1 MKVILQINGREMTFS
16 EEQLIAILEKHF
28 SIEQENNAAEEVV
41 KNSIVGTCYEV
52 KPSSINKDL
61 FKEERKDP
69 CQEEIRKLILEAF
82 EELDRIRFQI
92 CKSFKIIV
100 PEKTWTIKN
109 VRELK
114 ALAIDLGGQTTNW
127 IEQALGWAQQ
137 INDGATWEDLCN
149 KKDKHVC
156 YRLIIWKDGTCK
168 NIGGSIKDS
177 NHNSLTNISD
187 KSYDEEDLAINTVP
201 SITQYC

>member
-1 MKVILQINGREMTFS
+1 MKLTLQINGREMTFS
-16 EEQLIAILEKHF
+16 EEQLIAILKNHF
-28 SIEQENNAAEEVV
+28 SGEQEDIVAEEVT
-41 KNSIVGTCYEV
+41 KNPIVGTCYLV
-52 KPSSINKDL
+52 TPSSINKDL

-82 EELDRIRFQI
+82 EELDKKRFQI
-92 CKSFKIIV
+92 CKPFKIIV

-109 VRELK
+109 VQELK
-114 ALAIDLGGQTTNW
+114 QIAIDLGGQTTNW

-137 INDGATWEDLCN
+137 INDGTTWEDLCN
-149 KKDKHVC
+149 KKDKHAC

-168 NIGGSIKDS
+168 IIGGSIKDAKL
-177 NHNSLTNISD
+177 NSLTSISD
-187 KSYDEEDLAINTVP
+187 LSYKDEHLVINTVP